1 MKNFPKV
8 SNPIEEILLQLY
20 DLQTKSSNFSSDHL
34 DPVLFQ
40 EFLDHNLIQL
50 AEDGNNR
57 YAFTNFGWDFVKV
70 LKNKQRRSSI
80 LKKMTLEDYLIAI
93 HYLLMKQN
101 PNDSETS
108 NIVSMTDIARYLGL
122 SNSSISEYIRIIE
135 KEGYINVIPRKG
147 VILTNKGLE
156 KVFNVLD
163 KRNILVDFFNNIL
176 KIDLDLAE
184 IESHVL
190 EHNIN
195 PIVFERLKLLIE
207 QLTNSNFS
215 LKLGENEIVKD

>member
-1 MKNFPKV
+1 M
-8 SNPIEEILLQLY
+8 
-20 DLQTKSSNFSSDHL
+20 
-34 DPVLFQ
+34 
-40 EFLDHNLIQL
+40 
-50 AEDGNNR
+50 
-57 YAFTNFGWDFVKV
+57 
-70 LKNKQRRSSI
+70 
-80 LKKMTLEDYLIAI
+80 
-93 HYLLMKQN
+93 
-101 PNDSETS
+101 
-108 NIVSMTDIARYLGL
+108 
-122 SNSSISEYIRIIE
+122 
-135 KEGYINVIPRKG
+135 
-147 VILTNKGLE
+147 E